1 MPIWLVVSVGIAVG
15 AGFYFLAVAT
25 AVLSVIILLGL
36 KHWPTRPTMDR
47 REEEP
52 HAGVVGRPEED

>member
-1 MPIWLVVSVGIAVG
+1 MPIWLVASVGIAVG

-36 KHWPTRPTMDR
+36 KHWPTRSTMDR
-47 REEEP
+47 REEEQ